1 MKSSLLIWMKT
12 TILLTNIL
20 EIFFVMLFFF
30 GSATT
35 FSNDFYRYVEVFQ
48 FCIGTLGA
56 IIVIAPHVQ
65 TITQPGFIDKQCY
78 VVSFLAHTGFHI
90 VGYIVVLNT
99 MDIFAHGAIMFMIGI
114 SINSINTIITY
125 LSKE

>member
-20 EIFFVMLFFF
+20 EIFFVLLFFF

-65 TITQPGFIDKQCY
+65 TITQPGFIDNQCY
-78 VVSFLAHTGFHI
+78 VVPFLAHTGFHI

-99 MDIFAHGAIMFMIGI
+99 IDIFAHGAIMFMIMI